1 MFNGAHD
8 EVTFKKNTENPK
20 TPKQNPVELANSF
33 FKKTDKRNKAL
44 LLAEIITQSP
54 SSAN

>member
-1 MFNGAHD
+1 MLNGAH
-8 EVTFKKNTENPK
+8 EVTLKKTQK
-20 TPKQNPVELANSF
+20 TPKQNPKELANRF
-33 FKKTDKRNKAL
+33 FLKKTDKRNKAL